1 MGNTLLPPSQQEG
14 LDARSCQCYG
24 LFSSLKEAGDIV
36 SCRASLRKS
45 RVTRE
50 NLEPREL
57 FNKGAELGWQCDCTP
72 SQPLQPPQLPRLSQ
86 NDMRIPCLLEEAVGM
101 AFFRS

>member
-1 MGNTLLPPSQQEG
+1 MLGAANAMACS
-14 LDARSCQCYG
+14 
-24 LFSSLKEAGDIV
+24 SSLKEARDIV

-57 FNKGAELGWQCDCTP
+57 FNKGPELGQPCDCTP
-72 SQPLQPPQLPRLSQ
+72 SRPLQPSQLPRLSQ
-86 NDMRIPCLLEEAVGM
+86 NDMRIPCLLGEAVGM
-101 AFFRS
+101 AFFGS